1 MSAARLGVTSSP
13 SPPTP
18 AGASGGGRPSA
29 GSRAQARSVAALL
42 GLAAVATALS
52 AAGVRSQPVA
62 ALALL
67 FLPAGP
73 GAALAWALPGRD
85 LPLRLLVAL
94 FGGLAADTLI
104 AQAMLSLRWWS
115 PQHGALAAL
124 LITVVLLA
132 VGFFGTRRRPNGP
145 DRGRT
150 HQP

>member
-1 MSAARLGVTSSP
+1 MNGD
-13 SPPTP
+13 TP
-18 AGASGGGRPSA
+18 DQRSTAVLRASGRSA
-29 GSRAQARSVAALL
+29 TALVTTLL

-104 AQAMLSLRWWS
+104 AQTMLSLRWWS
-115 PQHGALAAL
+115 PRHGALAAL
-124 LITVVLLA
+124 LLTAALLA
-132 VGFFGTRRRPNGP
+132 VGALGTRRPDGP